1 MDEDWKVRE
10 EEKEGY
16 GWRVMQRKDG
26 KETEEEGKRNG
37 FIRSEG
43 EKETERE
50 KERAI
55 QNDQCMKEREE
66 EREEERQSWDEER
79 TQGSGLVEERNKELL
94 NARSERTH
102 LELMVVELQS
112 EMKQREEER
121 RAEQG
126 EWEEQRQSWDEERT
140 QGLGTFAAHE
150 KEFLDARA
158 DRARL
163 ESLIAELQLEM
174 NMRQEDSEPSKTN

>member
-16 GWRVMQRKDG
+16 GWRVMQKKDG
-26 KETEEEGKRNG
+26 KEAEVEGKRNG

-66 EREEERQSWDEER
+66 EREEETGLLSEDHTHTPTQSV
-79 TQGSGLVEERNKELL
+79 QKRN
-94 NARSERTH
+94 
-102 LELMVVELQS
+102 
-112 EMKQREEER
+112 EEESGR
-121 RAEQG
+121 VMQ
-126 EWEEQRQSWDEERT
+126 
-140 QGLGTFAAHE
+140 
-150 KEFLDARA
+150 K
-158 DRARL
+158 
-163 ESLIAELQLEM
+163 
-174 NMRQEDSEPSKTN
+174 